1 VPTRPEATPVAVAPR
16 PTPAPASP
24 RPAEGRP
31 RRWRRRVLAGVAAVC
46 LLGAGLAVRP
56 LLDQVTADEPAD
68 AARTTT
74 AAPTTAP
81 PTTAPPDTA
90 GTGGGSKDATGDGPS
105 SAAVHAAIAT
115 IAAKGYT
122 AEPDERRLGDT
133 LSVFIAIATDSATSY
148 NQKAFFF
155 VGTQLRYIGTDTLNA
170 SRGISVDW
178 NTSDTIA
185 LEYDLYQPDDANCCP
200 TGGTTV
206 VRYHWNGTKLVPL
219 DDIPADSGEAA
230 LTR

>member
-1 VPTRPEATPVAVAPR
+1 VAVAPR
-16 PTPAPASP
+16 PTPAPSSP
-24 RPAEGRP
+24 PAEGRP

-56 LLDQVTADEPAD
+56 LLDQVPADEPTD
-68 AARTTT
+68 AAPTTT

-81 PTTAPPDTA
+81 PDTA
-90 GTGGGSKDATGDGPS
+90 ATGGGSEDTTGDGPS
-105 SAAVHAAIAT
+105 SAAVHRAIAT
-115 IAAKGYT
+115 IATKGYT
-122 AEPDERRLGDT
+122 AEPDERRLSDT

-155 VGTQLRYIGTDTLNA
+155 VGPELRYIGTDTLNA
-170 SRGISVDW
+170 SRGISVER

-206 VRYHWNGTKLVPL
+206 VRYLWNGTKLVPL
-219 DDIPADSGEAA
+219 DDIPADPGEDA